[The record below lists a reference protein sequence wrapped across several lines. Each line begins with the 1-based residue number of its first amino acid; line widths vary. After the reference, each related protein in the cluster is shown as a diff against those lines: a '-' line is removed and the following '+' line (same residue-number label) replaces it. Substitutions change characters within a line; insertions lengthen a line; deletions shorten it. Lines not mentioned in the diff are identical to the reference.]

1 MPRNYI
7 IYSLIFLLLSNPTWA
22 GTLDDLEDD
31 ATKPVKRS
39 SSSQSTSSRYSND
52 NNDSSLDSFFCRAV
66 I

>member
-39 SSSQSTSSRYSND
+39 SSSQSSSRYSND